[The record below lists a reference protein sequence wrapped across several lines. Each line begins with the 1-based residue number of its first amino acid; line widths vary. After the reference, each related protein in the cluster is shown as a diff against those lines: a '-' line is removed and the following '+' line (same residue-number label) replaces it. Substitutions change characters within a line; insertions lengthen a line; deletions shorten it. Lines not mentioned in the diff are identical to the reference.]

1 MANRDFE
8 ELFECLTQREVKAL
22 VVGAH
27 AVAHHA
33 KPRYT
38 KDVDILIEPEADNAR
53 RLLQALDDF
62 GFGGLDLSVEDFSS
76 PGKIVQLG
84 YEPNRVD
91 FITSLG
97 SVSFEEAWAGRVP
110 GRYGAQNV
118 FFLGLRE
125 LIRAKED
132 AGRPQDL
139 ADLDWLK
146 QVENDQHPSHQPGEE
161 DP

>member
-1 MANRDFE
+1 MANKDFE
-8 ELFECLTQREVKAL
+8 ELFECLSGRNVKAL

-27 AVAHHA
+27 AVAFHA

-38 KDVDILIEPEADNAR
+38 KDVDILVEPSQANAK
-53 RLLQALDDF
+53 RLLQALQDF
-62 GFGGLDLSVEDFSS
+62 GFGSLDLEVDDFSH

-97 SVSFEEAWAGRVP
+97 TLSFEESWAGRVA
-110 GRYGAQNV
+110 GRYGDQPV

-139 ADLDWLK
+139 ADLDWLR
-146 QVENDQHPSHQPGEE
+146 QVEKTIRE
-161 DP
+161 

>member
-1 MANRDFE
+1 MANKDFE
-8 ELFECLTQREVKAL
+8 ELFGCLRARDVRAI

-27 AVAHHA
+27 AVAYHA

-38 KDVDILIEPEADNAR
+38 KDIDVLIEPSEANAE

-62 GFGGLDLSVEDFSS
+62 GFGSLDLSPEDFAS

-97 SVSFEEAWAGRVP
+97 AVGFEEAWAGRVE
-110 GRYGAQNV
+110 GRYGDQPV

-139 ADLDWLK
+139 GDLDWLR
-146 QVENDQHPSHQPGEE
+146 QVEKDRSPGE
-161 DP
+161 